1 MLVGKKST
9 KENKTKYHLAR
20 EELGWSREY
29 ASEQLGMITPER
41 LERIESE
48 KVTPDPKEILAMAET
63 YGRPSLCNYYCSQ
76 KCPIGQQYVPEIEVK
91 ELSSIVLEMLASL
104 NSVNKR
110 KDRLIEIT
118 ADGKIDNDEID
129 DFIFIQEELE
139 RISITVETL
148 QLWSEKM
155 LANGVIDAEA
165 YKAKKLK

>member
-1 MLVGKKST
+1 MGKKST

-91 ELSSIVLEMLASL
+91 EGPA
-104 NSVNKR
+104 
-110 KDRLIEIT
+110 
-118 ADGKIDNDEID
+118 
-129 DFIFIQEELE
+129 
-139 RISITVETL
+139 
-148 QLWSEKM
+148 
-155 LANGVIDAEA
+155 
-165 YKAKKLK
+165 

>member
-1 MLVGKKST
+1 MGKKST

-41 LERIESE
+41 LERIENE

-91 ELSSIVLEMLASL
+91 ELSSIVLEMKTISSA
-104 NSVNKR
+104 
-110 KDRLIEIT
+110 
-118 ADGKIDNDEID
+118 
-129 DFIFIQEELE
+129 IFYMSEWQAIFQCQEY
-139 RISITVETL
+139 SF
-148 QLWSEKM
+148 SEVRPYQDKQKNM
-155 LANGVIDAEA
+155 IGLVPC
-165 YKAKKLK
+165 

>member
-1 MLVGKKST
+1 MGKKST

-110 KDRLIEIT
+110 KDRLKVVKSLMT
-118 ADGKIDNDEID
+118 ACA
-129 DFIFIQEELE
+129 LE
-139 RISITVETL
+139 RFVSSSSVAFVSDKVL
-148 QLWSEKM
+148 
-155 LANGVIDAEA
+155 LASSATNR
-165 YKAKKLK
+165 Y

>member
-1 MLVGKKST
+1 MGKKST

-118 ADGKIDNDEID
+118 ADGKITEDEVH
-129 DFIFIQEELE
+129 DFNIIRDQLNK
-139 RISITVETL
+139 ISHSVNAL
-148 QLWSEKM
+148 QLWLEKTI
-155 LANGVIDAEA
+155 ADG
-165 YKAKKLK
+165 KLDKSILDSDS